1 MQLTLNHK
9 KFFVIIICLSFEL
22 NAFCQNDLNKIQS
35 SFNEYKIYSLREK
48 IFTHTD
54 KDLYVTGDIVWFK
67 LYVANADDNKPID
80 LSKLAYVEILN
91 ADQKPVLQTK
101 VQLDKGVGNGSLYL
115 PVSLN
120 SGVYKFRAYTN
131 WMKNFDAAYFFE
143 KSITIINTLK
153 TLKIEEPK
161 PHSYDVQF
169 FPEGGDLVQTI
180 QSRVAFKIADHMGKG
195 INCKGFLVRNNND
208 TIKEFEPLKF
218 GIGSFTFTPEAG
230 SAYKAIIKLADTTI
244 TRELPKVLE
253 SGYVLKVNDQNG
265 SQLDVNISTRIKSDF
280 VYVFVHTRQKP
291 VVAEK
296 VLFKNGEAELL
307 IEKNKLGEGI
317 SHITVFN
324 SDILP
329 VCERLFFIRP
339 TQKIIINSKIDEEQY
354 TSRKQVKINLNSTDE
369 SGNLIPVDLSV
380 AVYRLDSLEAF
391 QSSMI
396 DNYFWLTYELKGTIE
411 SPGYYL
417 SEKGAEADQAIDNLM
432 LTHGWRRFQWQNVL
446 QHAKSSYSFV
456 PEYRGH
462 IINGKVTYKTS
473 GVPVPGVLTYLSVPG
488 SRVQLY
494 GSRSDSNGVV
504 RFYTNDFY
512 GPNEIVLQAQG
523 DANAEYN
530 VEIINSFADKFSQ
543 ENLPPFHI
551 QENMKSLLTDY
562 STSMQVQNNFNGK
575 KLKEFYAPVIDSSA
589 FYGVPDKR
597 YKLDDYT
604 RFSTME
610 EVLREYVYEVL
621 VRRQKENFHLI
632 MADGDNKIF
641 LDDPFTLFN
650 GVPVLDPN
658 KIMKY
663 DPLKVKEIDVVK
675 SRHFFGPLVL
685 NGIVNF
691 ITYEPDP
698 STLSDLNA
706 VILAY
711 DGIQYQREF
720 YSPVYESQE
729 QQSSRMPDFRSVLY
743 WSPDIHT
750 DSQGKAEINFF
761 TSDMKG
767 IYFVILQGINADGR
781 VGEKFISF
789 EVK

>member
-1 MQLTLNHK
+1 MQSTLYKRH
-9 KFFVIIICLSFEL
+9 FFVFMICLSFAL
-22 NAFCQNDLNKIQS
+22 SAFCQHDLNEIQS
-35 SFNEYKIYSLREK
+35 SFNEYKNYSLREK

-54 KDLYVTGDIVWFK
+54 KDLYVAGDIVWFK
-67 LYVANADDNKPID
+67 LYVVNADDNKLID

-91 ADQKPVLQTK
+91 ADQKPIVQTK

-153 TLKIEEPK
+153 TLKIEEPI
-161 PHSYDVQF
+161 SNFYDVQF
-169 FPEGGDLVQTI
+169 FPEGGNLVQTI
-180 QSRVAFKIADHMGKG
+180 QSRVAFKITDRTGKG

-208 TIKEFEPLKF
+208 TITEFQPLKF
-218 GIGSFTFTPEAG
+218 GIGNFSFTPETG
-230 SAYKAIIKLADTTI
+230 STYKAVIKLADTTI
-244 TRELPKVLE
+244 TKELPKALE
-253 SGYVLKVNDQNG
+253 NGYVLKVNDVNG
-265 SQLDVNISTRIKSDF
+265 SQLNVHIATSNKSDF
-280 VYVFVHTRQKP
+280 VYVFVHTRQNP
-291 VVAEK
+291 VVAGK
-296 VLFKNGEAELL
+296 VFLKNGEAELL

-324 SDILP
+324 RDILP
-329 VCERLFFIRP
+329 VCERLIFIRP
-339 TQKIIINSKIDEEQY
+339 TQKIIIQSKIDEDQY
-354 TSRKQVKINLNSTDE
+354 PSRKQVRINLNSTDE
-369 SGNLIPVDLSV
+369 SGKLIPIDLSV

-391 QSSMI
+391 QGSMI

-411 SPGYYL
+411 SPEYYF
-417 SEKGAEADQAIDNLM
+417 SEIGAEADQAIDNLM

-446 QHAKSSYSFV
+446 QRTRSNYSSV
-456 PEYRGH
+456 PEYKGH
-462 IINGKVTYKTS
+462 IINGRVTNKTS
-473 GVPVPGVLTYLSVPG
+473 GIPVSGVLTYLSVPG

-494 GSRSDSNGVV
+494 SSRSDSNGVV
-504 RFYTNDFY
+504 RFYTKDFY
-512 GPNEIVLQAQG
+512 GPNEIVLQTQS
-523 DANAEYN
+523 DENAGYN
-530 VEIINSFADKFSQ
+530 VEIINPFADKFSQ
-543 ENLPPFHI
+543 ESLPPFHI
-551 QENMKSLLTDY
+551 QDSMKNLLTDY
-562 STSMQVQNNFNGK
+562 STSMQVQNNFNGG
-575 KLKEFYAPVIDSSA
+575 KLKEFYAPIIDSSA
-589 FYGVPDKR
+589 FYGVPDKQ

-641 LDDPFTLFN
+641 LDDPFTLIN

-675 SRHFFGPLVL
+675 SRHFWGPLIL
-685 NGIVNF
+685 NGIVNLV
-691 ITYEPDP
+691 TYEPDP
-698 STLSDLNA
+698 SIITDLNA
-706 VILAY
+706 VILGY
-711 DGIQYQREF
+711 DGLQYQREF

-729 QQSSRMPDFRSVLY
+729 QLSSRMPDFRSVLY
-743 WSPDIHT
+743 WSPNIHT
-750 DSQGKAEINFF
+750 DSQGKTEINFF

-767 IYFVILQGINADGR
+767 KYIVILQGIDADGR
-781 VGEKFISF
+781 VGKNIVSF

>member
-22 NAFCQNDLNKIQS
+22 YAFCQNDLNKIQS
-35 SFNEYKIYSLREK
+35 FFNEYKNYSLREK

-54 KDLYVTGDIVWFK
+54 KDLYVAGDIVWFK

-80 LSKLAYVEILN
+80 LSKLAYIEILN
-91 ADQKPVLQTK
+91 ADRKPILQTK

-120 SGVYKFRAYTN
+120 SGVYEFRAYTN
-131 WMKNFDAAYFFE
+131 WMKNFDAEFFFE

-153 TLKIEEPK
+153 TPKIEEPQS
-161 PHSYDVQF
+161 HFYDVQF

-180 QSRVAFKIADHMGKG
+180 QSRVAFKIADHTRKG
-195 INCKGFLVRNNND
+195 ISCKGFLVRNNND
-208 TIKEFEPLKF
+208 TIKEFQPLKF

-230 SAYKAIIKLADTTI
+230 SVYKAVIKLADTII

-265 SQLDVNISTRIKSDF
+265 SQLDVNISTGIKSDF

-296 VLFKNGEAELL
+296 VFFKNGEAELL

-339 TQKIIINSKIDEEQY
+339 TQKISINSKIDEEQY
-354 TSRKQVKINLNSTDE
+354 TSRKQVKININSTDE

-396 DNYFWLTYELKGTIE
+396 DNYFWLSYELKGTIE
-411 SPGYYL
+411 SPGYYF

-446 QHAKSSYSFV
+446 QRTKSNYSFV

-494 GSRSDSNGVV
+494 SCRSDSNGVV

-512 GPNEIVLQAQG
+512 GANEIVLQAQS
-523 DANAEYN
+523 DANAGYN

-551 QENMKSLLTDY
+551 RENMKSLLTDY
-562 STSMQVQNNFNGK
+562 STGMQVQNNFNGK
-575 KLKEFYAPVIDSSA
+575 KLKEFYTPVIDSSA
-589 FYGVPDKR
+589 FYGVPDKQ
-597 YKLDDYT
+597 YKLHDYT
-604 RFSTME
+604 RISTME

-621 VRRQKENFHLI
+621 VRRQKENFRLI

-720 YSPVYESQE
+720 YSPVYENPE
-729 QQSSRMPDFRSVLY
+729 QLSSRIPDFRSVLY
-743 WSPDIHT
+743 WSPNIHT

-767 IYFVILQGINADGR
+767 KYFVVLQGINADGR
-781 VGEKFISF
+781 VGENFISF

>member
-1 MQLTLNHK
+1 MQLTLNNK
-9 KFFVIIICLSFEL
+9 KLFVIIISLSFAL

-35 SFNEYKIYSLREK
+35 SFNEYKNYSLREK

-54 KDLYVTGDIVWFK
+54 KDLYVAGDIVWFK
-67 LYVANADDNKPID
+67 LYVVNADDNKPID

-91 ADQKPVLQTK
+91 ADQKPILQTK
-101 VQLDKGVGNGSLYL
+101 VELDKGVGNGSLYL

-143 KSITIINTLK
+143 KTITIINTLK
-153 TLKIEEPK
+153 TLKIEEHK
-161 PHSYDVQF
+161 PNFYDVQF
-169 FPEGGDLVQTI
+169 FPEGGNLVQTI
-180 QSRVAFKIADHMGKG
+180 QSRVAFKITDQTGKG
-195 INCKGFLVRNNND
+195 INCKGLIVRNNND
-208 TIKEFEPLKF
+208 TITEFQPLKF

-230 SAYKAIIKLADTTI
+230 SVYKAVIKLADTSI

-265 SQLDVNISTRIKSDF
+265 SQLNVDISTNIKSDF
-280 VYVFVHTRQKP
+280 VYVFVHTRQNP

-296 VLFKNGEAELL
+296 VFLKNGEAGLL

-317 SHITVFN
+317 SHITLFN

-339 TQKIIINSKIDEEQY
+339 TQKIIIQSKRDEDQY
-354 TSRKQVKINLNSTDE
+354 SSRKQVKINLNSTDE
-369 SGNLIPVDLSV
+369 SGNLIPIDLSV

-391 QSSMI
+391 QSSLI

-411 SPGYYL
+411 SPGYYF
-417 SEKGAEADQAIDNLM
+417 SEKGAEADRAIDNLM

-446 QHAKSSYSFV
+446 QRTRSNYSFV

-473 GVPVPGVLTYLSVPG
+473 GIPVPGVLTYLSVPG

-494 GSRSDSNGVV
+494 SSRSDSNGVV
-504 RFYTNDFY
+504 RVYTKDFY
-512 GPNEIVLQAQG
+512 GPNEIVLQTQS

-530 VEIINSFADKFSQ
+530 VEVTNSFADKFSQ

-551 QENMKSLLTDY
+551 QDNMKNLLTDY

-575 KLKEFYAPVIDSSA
+575 KLKEFYTPIIDSSA
-589 FYGVPDKR
+589 FYGVPDKQ
-597 YKLDDYT
+597 YKLDSYT

-621 VRRQKENFHLI
+621 VRRQKETFRLI

-675 SRHFFGPLVL
+675 SRYFFGPLIL

-691 ITYEPDP
+691 LTYEPDP
-698 STLSDLNA
+698 SIISDLNA
-706 VILAY
+706 VILGY
-711 DGIQYQREF
+711 DGLQYQREF
-720 YSPVYESQE
+720 YSPLYENQE
-729 QQSSRMPDFRSVLY
+729 QLSSRMPDFRSVLY
-743 WSPDIHT
+743 WSPNIHT

-767 IYFVILQGINADGR
+767 KYIVVLQGIAADGR
-781 VGEKFISF
+781 VGETLVSF

>member
-1 MQLTLNHK
+1 LFIATQAYTQQ
-9 KFFVIIICLSFEL
+9 ITADSALSFVR
-22 NAFCQNDLNKIQS
+22 NNYPQ
-35 SFNEYKIYSLREK
+35 EK
-48 IFTHTD
+48 VFVQTD
-54 KDLYVTGDIVWFK
+54 KTYYFPGETIWMKAWCTVDGTPSYLSRILYIELANERGQVIKKKMYKLDSMGSTPADVDLPESLPG
-67 LYVANADDNKPID
+67 
-80 LSKLAYVEILN
+80 
-91 ADQKPVLQTK
+91 
-101 VQLDKGVGNGSLYL
+101 GNYS
-115 PVSLN
+115 VN
-120 SGVYKFRAYTN
+120 AYTL
-131 WMKNFDAAYFFE
+131 WMLNFPQFVYRRNIYVYNMNDYKKSAAPSPGSHQLY
-143 KSITIINTLK
+143 
-153 TLKIEEPK
+153 
-161 PHSYDVQF
+161 F

-180 QSRVAFKIADHMGKG
+180 QSRVAFKIADHTHKG
-195 INCKGFLVRNNND
+195 ISCKGFLVRNNND
-208 TIKEFEPLKF
+208 TIKEFQPLKF

-230 SAYKAIIKLADTTI
+230 SVYKAVIKLADTII

-265 SQLDVNISTRIKSDF
+265 SQLDVNISTGIKSDF

-296 VLFKNGEAELL
+296 VFFKNGEAELL

-339 TQKIIINSKIDEEQY
+339 TQKISINSKIDEEQY
-354 TSRKQVKINLNSTDE
+354 TSRKQVKININSTDE

-396 DNYFWLTYELKGTIE
+396 DNYFWLSYELKGTIE
-411 SPGYYL
+411 SPGYYF

-446 QHAKSSYSFV
+446 QRTKSNYSFV

-494 GSRSDSNGVV
+494 SCRSDSNGVV

-512 GPNEIVLQAQG
+512 GPNEIVLQAQS
-523 DANAEYN
+523 DSNAGYN

-562 STSMQVQNNFNGK
+562 STGMQVQNNFNGK
-575 KLKEFYAPVIDSSA
+575 KLKEFYTPVIDSSA

-621 VRRQKENFHLI
+621 VRRQKENFRLI

-720 YSPVYESQE
+720 YSPVYENPE
-729 QQSSRMPDFRSVLY
+729 QLSSRIPDFRSVLY
-743 WSPDIHT
+743 WSPNIHT

-767 IYFVILQGINADGR
+767 KYFVVLQGINADGR
-781 VGEKFISF
+781 VGENFISF